1 MTEFWKGTLSP
12 AEKGIYDAIR
22 SAAAAGKPSA
32 AVMALPNPNA
42 VKNAFNCFCK
52 DHPEIYNVSPSIGA
66 GMQLVRLVI
75 RLSYIYDRAKV
86 KAVDTYLRE
95 YSKRIVSEA
104 PKTELEKEFKII
116 DEMAREVNY
125 AINNVTNQNAAAA
138 LYFKTAQCSGISKA
152 FKYAMD
158 VLGVWC
164 IVVDG
169 EVYDPNSGKH
179 MPHAWNMIRIDGTYY
194 YTDVTMMMGANS
206 TKAEPFRYHRI
217 NCSAK
222 TFSDNGYKW
231 DQSDLPKCDRDM
243 TASEMPRSSAAS
255 QQQTQQRVNYGSA
268 TSGGTRIVPAS
279 GNGKVFSRLYDVKNH
294 IRDCLENNKL
304 PMEFTLDIP
313 QYTQQKLMSM
323 ISDLIQKQS
332 SELNLRVRLQIQMT
346 GNSVKIKSV

>member
-1 MTEFWKGTLSP
+1 MTEFWKGTLSS

-22 SAAAAGKPSA
+22 SAAAVGKPSA

-42 VKNAFNCFCK
+42 VKTAFNCFCK

-86 KAVDTYLRE
+86 KAIDTYLRE

-104 PKTELEKEFKII
+104 PKTELEREFKII

-138 LYFKTAQCSGISKA
+138 LYFRTAQCSGISKA

-158 VLGVWC
+158 LLGIWC

-169 EVYDPNSGKH
+169 DVYNPSSGRH
-179 MPHAWNMIRIDGTYY
+179 EPHAWNMVRIDGTYY

-231 DQSDLPKCDRDM
+231 DKTGLPSCDRDM
-243 TASEMPRSSAAS
+243 TAMEMPRWSSN
-255 QQQTQQRVNYGSA
+255 QQQNYGSA
-268 TSGGTRIVPAS
+268 SGTTRAVPANS
-279 GNGKVFSRLYDVKNH
+279 NGVKVFSRLYDVKNH
-294 IRDCLENNKL
+294 IRDCLENGKL
-304 PMEFTLDIP
+304 PIEFALDIP

-323 ISDLIQKQS
+323 ISDLLRNQT
-332 SELNLRVRLQIQMT
+332 SELHLNLRLQIQMS
-346 GNSVKIKSV
+346 GNSVKIQSV